1 MAMENWSRI
10 CPECGD
16 TIIYK
21 NKYKMNSDSK
31 KGILC
36 KLCRKKYRKKTYSCF
51 NKLHWIDKG
60 YSEKDAIKK
69 VFEIQSKISKKRK
82 PETRTGKNSPFKKET
97 WIAKG
102 YSEEEAIKKSRSFN
116 KLNKEY
122 WIAKGYSE
130 EEAIKNISLF
140 QQSLAKRKKKND
152 DILPNQYKYWIKKG
166 YSEEEAKAKV
176 CERQSTFTLEKCKQ
190 KYGIEK
196 GTIIFNERQR
206 KWKQK
211 IFNKYG
217 SIAKSTSSYNIMIAE
232 TLMIEYPNILFG
244 KDEKFIYD
252 NVNERVYKYDICD
265 PISKK

>member
-1 MAMENWSRI
+1 M
-10 CPECGD
+10 
-16 TIIYK
+16 
-21 NKYKMNSDSK
+21 
-31 KGILC
+31 
-36 KLCRKKYRKKTYSCF
+36 
-51 NKLHWIDKG
+51 
-60 YSEKDAIKK
+60 
-69 VFEIQSKISKKRK
+69 
-82 PETRTGKNSPFKKET
+82 
-97 WIAKG
+97 
-102 YSEEEAIKKSRSFN
+102 
-116 KLNKEY
+116 
-122 WIAKGYSE
+122 
-130 EEAIKNISLF
+130 
-140 QQSLAKRKKKND
+140 AKRKKKND